1 MSFEDLPFTT
11 STTAKGSRSSSI
23 FWSPTVLP
31 WSAHWPRLNTPD
43 EGSSDCRKTQTDAY
57 IFQDGGVQPSRWCRP
72 CCVRQDWWLHSP
84 VHILTC
90 NYWYSFRFPQ
100 LPFCPWLGYLL
111 RCCLSL
117 TWRWGNMR
125 PGFASLSIVWL
136 GTCRRKSLGNRGRG
150 RLACAFRS
158 IGIYSLRWR
167 FAFRLKGSV
176 KKIFIL
182 GFWRERWSHK
192 RRLTIFLFIVRI

>member
-1 MSFEDLPFTT
+1 MHRIHYFQGYCSPFIITLSRVSFWIGGWIFLQSSRRRSCLSSCSQGLSFWSSEDGLSCLASRGMSFEDLPFTT
-11 STTAKGSRSSSI
+11 STTARGSRSSSI

-117 TWRWGNMR
+117 TWR
-125 PGFASLSIVWL
+125 
-136 GTCRRKSLGNRGRG
+136 
-150 RLACAFRS
+150 
-158 IGIYSLRWR
+158 
-167 FAFRLKGSV
+167 
-176 KKIFIL
+176 
-182 GFWRERWSHK
+182 
-192 RRLTIFLFIVRI
+192 